1 MKFITVSNKPH
12 PGLELY
18 KASAKRCGIDPI
30 ILGMGDSRKLG
41 HDSGHFGIKLE
52 YVLQYLNSLEDK
64 DELIC
69 FTDAWDIVFV
79 DSAELIERK
88 AKFLL
93 QDALAVFAAEKY
105 ESPKS
110 SYPYVIDKFSKQFP
124 YLNSGAYV
132 GKAKHLLLL
141 LHRFSTWPKSQQEKT
156 DDQEYFIS
164 EYFASN
170 TPRSIILD
178 HSSFLFA
185 CMLHSNAIVL
195 KGKVVMP
202 SRTLPSILHFQ
213 GCEKNILP
221 FVHADLYS
229 LAAPLQNYNKKN
241 IIKIYLEWIGEY
253 VPGTNFPFYKGLY
266 FILYIIL
273 ILLILIIIK

>member
-18 KASAKRCGIDPI
+18 KASAKRCGIHPI

-41 HDSGHFGIKLE
+41 HGSGYFGVKLD
-52 YVLQYLNSLEDK
+52 YVLQYLNSVEDK
-64 DELIC
+64 DELIL

-88 AKFLL
+88 ARYLL
-93 QDALAVFAAEKY
+93 QGGALAVFAAEKY
-105 ESPKS
+105 ESPKT
-110 SYPYVIDKFSKQFP
+110 SYPYVIDKYSKDFP

-132 GKAKHLLLL
+132 GKAKNLLLL
-141 LHRFSTWPKSQQEKT
+141 LKRFSTWPKLQQDKT

-164 EYFASN
+164 EYFATN
-170 TPRSIILD
+170 TPRSIVLD

-202 SRTLPSILHFQ
+202 HSHTLPSILHFQ
-213 GCEKNILP
+213 GYEKNILP
-221 FVHADLYS
+221 YVHPELRE
-229 LAAPLQNYNKKN
+229 LAAPLQNYNKKSFL
-241 IIKIYLEWIGEY
+241 KIALEWVGEY
-253 VPGTNFPFYKGLY
+253 VPGKVNSFYKGLY
-266 FILYIIL
+266 FLLYIIL
-273 ILLILIIIK
+273 ILIIIK